1 MSGTLEIQGAS
12 SLANN
17 SFVEVNGG
25 KLRFNVTGGSASV
38 GTGALALIGNDAVLE
53 LAGSVSALS
62 SGQHGVEVL
71 NDSTA
76 TAGIL
81 VSGTNQRVGGIDG
94 SGIVQVNAGSDL
106 TADHIIQNAILIGGI
121 AGSPGLVT
129 INASDAKGNP
139 LGQTSGIDLAG
150 SLTPSDPFGGSGV
163 SSANL
168 SSIRNGTDQRT
179 VARQSGCGRQ
189 SGHSGAGAIE
199 RDPTCPW
206 RIGRRWAGDAEAI
219 IRSC

>member
-1 MSGTLEIQGAS
+1 MRLLS
-12 SLANN
+12 
-17 SFVEVNGG
+17 
-25 KLRFNVTGGSASV
+25 
-38 GTGALALIGNDAVLE
+38 IGNDAVLE

-106 TADHIIQNAILIGGI
+106 TANHIIQNAILIGG
-121 AGSPGLVT
+121 AAASPGLVT
-129 INASDAKGNP
+129 INASDANGNP
-139 LGQTSGIDLAG
+139 LGQPSGIDLAG

-168 SSIRNGTDQRT
+168 SSIGDGTDLVGPWPGSPVVGGNLVT
-179 VARQSGCGRQ
+179 PVPEPS
-189 SGHSGAGAIE
+189 SAILLAL
-199 RDPTCPW
+199 
-206 RIGRRWAGDAEAI
+206 GGLVVGGLAMRR
-219 IRSC
+219 R